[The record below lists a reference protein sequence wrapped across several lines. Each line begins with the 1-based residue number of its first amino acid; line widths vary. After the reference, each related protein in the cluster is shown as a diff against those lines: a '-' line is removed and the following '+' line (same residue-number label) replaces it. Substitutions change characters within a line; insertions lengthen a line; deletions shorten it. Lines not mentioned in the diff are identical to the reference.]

1 MTGNNKITLFGW
13 DWLANGSL
21 VAFLAALFAFAI
33 AFFASRLGVR
43 MFAAGRFRG
52 VARVCFLRGKLL
64 LQIAN
69 FSLELVDPFGKLGNK
84 GLDEVTSWFCL
95 GRQFKSF
102 VVPAVA
108 HQATVPN

>member
-1 MTGNNKITLFGW
+1 MTGNNKITLFAW
-13 DWLANGSL
+13 DWFANGPL
-21 VAFLAALFAFAI
+21 VAFLAALLVLAV
-33 AFFASRLGVR
+33 AFFTSSLGVR
-43 MFAAGRFRG
+43 MLAAGRFRR
-52 VARVCFLRGKLL
+52 VARVCFLGGKLL

-69 FSLELVDPFGKLGNK
+69 FSFKLVNPLGKLGNK
-84 GLDEVTSWFCL
+84 GFDEVTSWFCL